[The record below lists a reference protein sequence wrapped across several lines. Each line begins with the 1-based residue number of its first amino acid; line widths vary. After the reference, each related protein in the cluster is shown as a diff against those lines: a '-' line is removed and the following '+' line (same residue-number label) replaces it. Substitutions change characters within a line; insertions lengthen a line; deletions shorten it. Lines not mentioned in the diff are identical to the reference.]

1 MSDVLD
7 VFYRLRDMAAAAS
20 DKLAAATAEAK
31 VTLDRLEA
39 FADDAERSAE
49 LLAAS
54 DLFPNASA
62 NIPPESGLVRIR
74 KGES

>member
-7 VFYRLRDMAAAAS
+7 VFYRLRDMAADAS

-39 FADDAERSAE
+39 FAADAERSAE

-54 DLFPNASA
+54 DLFPYASA
-62 NIPPESGLVRIR
+62 NIPPESGLVH
-74 KGES
+74 KGEQ